1 MKREFIL
8 IPWSVWSLDIP
19 VNQRV
24 ILSEIISLHKNGS
37 CYASAAH
44 FSELTGLSKSAVRK
58 NVGALLDAGL
68 IVRRWREDMV
78 RILEPTQAIPVDGHP
93 PYPQTDTIQQ
103 DGSSNPLPVDG
114 HPPYPQTDNPPTLK
128 RVHNRT
134 EIKKETKTTKNIP
147 SGLDE
152 VLKAFGEVGKES
164 EAESFYNYYE
174 ANGWV
179 QGAGKKPIKN
189 WKAAAR
195 NWIRNAKKFDN
206 ERKKGYTKTEWDGNS
221 LESWANQ
228 TGNA

>member
-93 PYPQTDTIQQ
+93 PYPQTD
-103 DGSSNPLPVDG
+103 
-114 HPPYPQTDNPPTLK
+114 NPPALE

-147 SGLDE
+147 NGLDE

-206 ERKKGYTKTEWDGNS
+206 GRKKGYTKTEWDGNS
-221 LESWANQ
+221 LKSWANK